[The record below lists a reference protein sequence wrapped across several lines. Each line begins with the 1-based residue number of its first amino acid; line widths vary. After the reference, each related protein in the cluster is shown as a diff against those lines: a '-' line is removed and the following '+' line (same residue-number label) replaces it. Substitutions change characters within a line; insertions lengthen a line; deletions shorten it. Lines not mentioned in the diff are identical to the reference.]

1 MSLISIAAGR
11 LLVAGV
17 FSGPLPD
24 RPSAVASLLQSW
36 LPATGAGVVPIAG
49 AGRST

>member
-17 FSGPLPD
+17 FLAPCRTGLAPW
-24 RPSAVASLLQSW
+24 RPCLQSW